1 MTETMTATST
11 KNETGAAP
19 GASTVPGAATADVV
33 ARVNATLDQIDQL
46 WAELDRGEFKLLPES
61 KRPSPESRRPTL
73 EYRRA
78 SPESKRPGPDTLRS
92 ETPKSGACDAHG
104 LADCKVSIVIPVY
117 NERNTILQ
125 VIERIRQLPL
135 KTEIIVVDDCSTDGT
150 RGWLE
155 ILRGTPDLHFIF
167 KEQNEGKGAALRT
180 GFAAATGDVV
190 IVQDADLEYDP
201 RDIPTVV
208 RPIVMGET
216 DVSFGSRYLQGRGR
230 DGSRFHRFGNWLLT
244 SLSNRLN
251 GVRLTDMETC
261 YKAFRRNVLQE
272 VEIQQNRFGF
282 EPEITAK
289 IARRRYRIQEVPIS
303 YNPRGYAD
311 GKKIGVKDLVSTLY
325 CILRYGWAD

>member
-1 MTETMTATST
+1 MTETMTTTST
-11 KNETGAAP
+11 RVQTAAAP
-19 GASTVPGAATADVV
+19 GAPAVPGEPTTDVI
-33 ARVNATLDQIDQL
+33 ARVNATLEQIDQL
-46 WAELDRGEFKLLPES
+46 WAELDRGDFKLPTET
-61 KRPSPESRRPTL
+61 KRPTA
-73 EYRRA
+73 EYRRP
-78 SPESKRPGPDTLRS
+78 SMQCTRPSSGTTPLPREESQSATCNRLTLS
-92 ETPKSGACDAHG
+92 
-104 LADCKVSIVIPVY
+104 DCKVSIVIPVY

-125 VIERIRQLPL
+125 VIERVRQLPL

-167 KEQNEGKGAALRT
+167 KQQNEGKGAALRT

-201 RDIPTVV
+201 RDIPNVIL
-208 RPIVMGET
+208 PIVQGT
-216 DVSFGSRYLQGRGR
+216 ADVSFGSRYLKGRGR

-244 SLSNRLN
+244 TLSNRLN
-251 GVRLTDMETC
+251 GVQLTDMETC

-289 IARRRYRIQEVPIS
+289 IARRRYRIEEVPIS
-303 YNPRGYAD
+303 YNPRGYD
-311 GKKIGVKDLVSTLY
+311 EGKKIGLKDLASTLY